1 MSREIEARLKLSA
14 VDRTAGAFRSVS
26 GRMKAID
33 DKAKAVTAAS
43 SKIGAATV
51 AMAGRVAAVVAPAVV
66 AGAAKRAFT
75 DFAEVDRR
83 ITRIG
88 ITADASAAAVGNI
101 RSKIVEIGQ
110 ETATPLDAV
119 TGGLEDLV
127 SQGKSLEDA
136 LAFLPSVARTAQ
148 ASGAEVKDIAAT
160 SGALADSLDI
170 VATRMQAA
178 FDVLVAGGK
187 AGKFELKDMSQY
199 LPSLAPAAAA
209 VGMKGEAGLKRLV
222 AMLQI
227 VRNQTGDASSAAT
240 NLQNVFQKM
249 ESDETAKKFEK
260 FGVDLRKEMA
270 KARKEGKDLSEVFL
284 DLSERALKG
293 DLSKIPQLFADMQVS
308 AGVRALLS
316 QRDALRKLQAA
327 LDGVDGT
334 TIGDLAKVTGDAQSS
349 LDRLSNSW
357 NQFVVSTGK
366 TVSSLGVPKALD
378 ALTKAMDERL
388 QALEE
393 AAASPGGMTDV
404 RIRKLVAGGMSPDDA
419 EKLVYADESWPMF
432 RKKGPRERA
441 ADKHAADVI
450 SADTPDLAG
459 QAKAAAE
466 VARLEKVR
474 ARYGTAPLPAIL
486 QAEYD
491 AAKARLAH
499 RQGALNRLIP
509 YEDYGATPGIPD
521 SELAPLRHYMM
532 PQARPRRAG
541 EVGGVLPM
549 PKARPDPF
557 DIPVQLDD
565 ASMDSEIARMRARLQ
580 SSLDAQ
586 PLIIRTRTEAA
597 KAPLDTGRSFK
608 GGDFSGAP

>member
-14 VDRTAGAFRSVS
+14 VDRTAGAFQSVS

-66 AGAAKRAFT
+66 AGAAKRALT

-136 LAFLPSVARTAQ
+136 LAFLPAVARTAQ

-293 DLSKIPQLFADMQVS
+293 DLSKIPQLFGDMQVS

-366 TVSSLGVPKALD
+366 TVAGLGVPKALD

-393 AAASPGGMTDV
+393 AAATPGGMPEV

-419 EKLVYADESWPMF
+419 EKLIYADESWPMF
-432 RKKGPRERA
+432 RKKGPREQA
-441 ADKHAADVI
+441 ADQHKADVAALGDMDAARRAVDVAERAGRTTVYGRP
-450 SADTPDLAG
+450 SGLA
-459 QAKAAAE
+459 ARDRDAAQ
-466 VARLEKVR
+466 ARLDR
-474 ARYGTAPLPAIL
+474 AR
-486 QAEYD
+486 QA
-491 AAKARLAH
+491 A
-499 RQGALNRLIP
+499 NRLFP